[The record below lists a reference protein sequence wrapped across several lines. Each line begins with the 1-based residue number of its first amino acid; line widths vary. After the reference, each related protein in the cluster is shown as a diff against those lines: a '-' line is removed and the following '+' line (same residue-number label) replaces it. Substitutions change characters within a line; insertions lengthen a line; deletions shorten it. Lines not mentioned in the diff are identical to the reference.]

1 MLNTTDREN
10 LLKASHSADF
20 LVQEL
25 MSLAKAQDP
34 LLADI
39 SIEILS
45 QAVAIKDRLNR
56 LVTLTTS
63 IEQSA

>member
-1 MLNTTDREN
+1 MLNTNDREN

-25 MSLAKAQDP
+25 MSLTKTENP

-45 QAVAIKDRLNR
+45 QAVHIKDRLSR
-56 LVTLTTS
+56 LAAVTIST
-63 IEQSA
+63 EQSV